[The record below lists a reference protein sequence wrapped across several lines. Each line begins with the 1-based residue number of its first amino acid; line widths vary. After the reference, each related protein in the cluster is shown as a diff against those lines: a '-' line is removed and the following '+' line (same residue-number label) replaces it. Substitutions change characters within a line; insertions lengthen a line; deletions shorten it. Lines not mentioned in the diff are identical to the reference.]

1 MEKVKKKLLKV
12 NEFMKKNKIIIIILI
27 ISITL
32 LIIDQASKIFVKS
45 NYDVPIGNDTI
56 SIQLVQNKGIAFGLN
71 NGNTKNIV
79 ITIIVLIIVINFVVK
94 QNERITISNA
104 IAVGLILAGGISNL
118 IDRLFRGGVVDFI
131 KVGGFAIFN
140 IADCC
145 VVLGW
150 IILVVVLI
158 KETFPELLKKNK

>member
-1 MEKVKKKLLKV
+1 MKKKLKV
-12 NEFMKKNKIIIIILI
+12 NRFMKEKKIIIIILT
-27 ISITL
+27 ITITFIL
-32 LIIDQASKIFVKS
+32 VDQLSKFLIKT
-45 NYDVPIGNDTI
+45 NYNSPIGNEII
-56 SIQLVQNKGIAFGLN
+56 SVQLIQNEGLAFGLN

-94 QNERITISNA
+94 QYKRITLSNA

-150 IILVVVLI
+150 IILVIVLI